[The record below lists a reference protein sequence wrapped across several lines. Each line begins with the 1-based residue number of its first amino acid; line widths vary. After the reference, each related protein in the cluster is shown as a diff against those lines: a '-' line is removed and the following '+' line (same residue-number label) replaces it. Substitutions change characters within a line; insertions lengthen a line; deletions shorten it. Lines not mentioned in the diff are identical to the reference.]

1 MMIVMP
7 RTIDTLRLHLR
18 PPEPTDAAAIFAY
31 ASDPLAT
38 RYMIWPTARDIDDTH
53 DFLDDVAAGW
63 AEGDDFCY
71 AVTDPVVGTLYGAT
85 SCQFDQHG
93 AEIGYILAPAFWGQG
108 LATEAAS
115 AVVNMAWDNDDL
127 YRIWATCH
135 VDNAASARVL
145 EKLGM
150 RLEGRLARWAPCP
163 NLPESAEEP
172 ANAPQD
178 ALCYAL
184 TR

>member
-1 MMIVMP
+1 MP
-7 RTIDTLRLHLR
+7 RTLDTERLHLR

-31 ASDPLAT
+31 ASDPVAT
-38 RYMIWPTARDIDDTH
+38 RYMIWPRAEDIDDTH

-63 AEGDDFCY
+63 AGGDDFCY
-71 AVTDPVVGTLYGAT
+71 AVTDRATGALYGAA

-93 AEIGYILAPAFWGQG
+93 AEVGYILGPSVWGRG
-108 LATEAAS
+108 LATEAAA
-115 AVVNMAWDNDDL
+115 AVVEAAWANDDL
-127 YRIWATCH
+127 YRIWATCD
-135 VDNAASARVL
+135 VDNIASARVL

-150 RLEGRLARWAPCP
+150 QREGRLARWAPCP
-163 NLPESAEEP
+163 NLADAP
-172 ANAPQD
+172 APRD

>member
-1 MMIVMP
+1 MLTAMP
-7 RTIDTLRLHLR
+7 RAIDTARLHLR

-31 ASDPLAT
+31 ASDPVAT
-38 RYMIWPTARDIDDTH
+38 RYMIWPTAEDIDDTH

-71 AVTDPVVGTLYGAT
+71 AITDRASGAVCGAA

-93 AEIGYILAPAFWGQG
+93 AEIGYILAPTVWGRG
-108 LATEAAS
+108 LATEAAR
-115 AVVNMAWDNDDL
+115 AMLEAAWTNAGL
-127 YRIWATCH
+127 YRVWATCD
-135 VDNAASARVL
+135 VDNLASARVL

-163 NLPESAEEP
+163 NLGAGP
-172 ANAPQD
+172 APRD

>member
-1 MMIVMP
+1 MMTVMP
-7 RTIDTLRLHLR
+7 RTLDTERLHLR

-31 ASDPLAT
+31 ASDPVAT
-38 RYMIWPTARDIDDTH
+38 RYMIWPAAEDIDDTH

-71 AVTDPVVGTLYGAT
+71 AVVDRADDGLCGAV

-93 AEIGYILAPAFWGQG
+93 AEIGYILIPSVWGRG
-108 LATEAAS
+108 LATEAAG
-115 AVVNMAWDNDDL
+115 ALVDAAWANDDL
-127 YRIWATCH
+127 YRIWATCD
-135 VDNAASARVL
+135 VDNAGSARVL

-150 RLEGRLARWAPCP
+150 RCEGRLARWAPCP
-163 NLPESAEEP
+163 NLGDDASPR
-172 ANAPQD
+172 D